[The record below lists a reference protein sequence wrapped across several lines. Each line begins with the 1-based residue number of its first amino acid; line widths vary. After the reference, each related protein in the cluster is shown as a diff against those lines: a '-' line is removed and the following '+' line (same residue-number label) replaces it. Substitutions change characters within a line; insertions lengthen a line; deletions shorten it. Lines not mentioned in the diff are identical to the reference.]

1 MTPTST
7 YGSTQPLADAWAET
21 KVVPDELRFNPVK
34 VGMLAFLL
42 SEVAFFS
49 TLITTY
55 IVFLRETKDSIPS
68 PADVFNLPWVL
79 AGTACLL
86 ASSVTIH
93 FAEHGLRSGNRDKF
107 LGLWGLT
114 IVLGML
120 FLLGTAKEWYELIFD
135 HGLTISRNLF
145 GSSYFTLVGF
155 HATHVT
161 VGLIIL
167 SIIWVLGWRRKIS
180 PEHATGAEVV
190 SWYWHF
196 VDGVWV
202 LVFTLVYLIGR

>member
-1 MTPTST
+1 MASSS
-7 YGSTQPLADAWAET
+7 YGSTQALADAWAET
-21 KVVPDELRFNPVK
+21 EVVPNELRYNPVK

-55 IVFLRETKDSIPS
+55 VVFLRTTKNSVPS

-86 ASSVTIH
+86 SSSVTVH
-93 FAEHGLRSGNRDKF
+93 FAEHALRAGNRGKF
-107 LGLWGLT
+107 LALWGLT
-114 IVLGML
+114 IILGAL
-120 FLLGTAKEWYELIFD
+120 FLLGTAKEWYELIVD

-145 GSSYFTLVGF
+145 GSTYFTLVGF

-161 VGLIIL
+161 VGLTIL
-167 SIIWVLGWRRKIS
+167 SIMWVVAWRRKVG
-180 PEHATGAEVV
+180 PEHSTGVEVV

-196 VDGVWV
+196 VDGVWIV
-202 LVFTLVYLIGR
+202 VFSLVYLIGR

>member
-1 MTPTST
+1 MQNST
-7 YGSTQPLADAWAET
+7 YGSTQPLADAWAEIE
-21 KVVPDELRFNPVK
+21 VAPNELRYNPVK

-55 IVFLRETKDSIPS
+55 VVFLRETKGSDPS
-68 PADVFNLPWVL
+68 PAEVFHLPLVL

-93 FAEHGLRSGNRDKF
+93 FAEHGLRGGNRGKF
-107 LGLWGLT
+107 LALWGLT
-114 IVLGML
+114 IVLGVL
-120 FLLGTAKEWYELIFD
+120 FLLGTAKEWYELIED
-135 HGLTISRNLF
+135 RGLTISRNLF
-145 GSSYFTLVGF
+145 GSTYFTLVGF

-167 SIIWVLGWRRKIS
+167 SIVWILAWRRQVS
-180 PEHATGAEVV
+180 AEHATGVEVV

-196 VDGVWV
+196 VDGVWI
-202 LVFTLVYLIGR
+202 LVFSLVYVIGR

>member
-21 KVVPDELRFNPVK
+21 KVVPNELRFNPVK

-55 IVFLRETKDSIPS
+55 VVFLRETKSSIPS

-86 ASSVTIH
+86 ASSLTIH
-93 FAEHGLRSGNRDKF
+93 FAEHGLRSGNRGKF

-114 IVLGML
+114 IVLGVL
-120 FLLGTAKEWYELIFD
+120 FLLGTAKEWYELIAE
-135 HGLTISRNLF
+135 HGMTIGRNLF
-145 GSSYFTLVGF
+145 GSTYFTLVGF

-161 VGLIIL
+161 VGLIVL
-167 SIIWVLGWRRKIS
+167 SIIWVLGWRRKIG